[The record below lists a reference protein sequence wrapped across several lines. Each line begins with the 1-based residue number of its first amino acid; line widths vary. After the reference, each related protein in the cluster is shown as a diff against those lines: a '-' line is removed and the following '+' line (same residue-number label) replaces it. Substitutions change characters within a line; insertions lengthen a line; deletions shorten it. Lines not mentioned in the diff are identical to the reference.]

1 MNSSTPP
8 AVSLFAGWVTSCGS
22 QQEARRQLAAHGVV
36 TTQQTVSRWLRD
48 EMRPDPTLRPG
59 IEAASG
65 GAVPAWSWLTSAETV
80 GLDLPALPTP
90 RPEAA

>member
-1 MNSSTPP
+1 
-8 AVSLFAGWVTSCGS
+8 
-22 QQEARRQLAAHGVV
+22 
-36 TTQQTVSRWLRD
+36 
-48 EMRPDPTLRPG
+48 MRPDPTLRPG

>member
-1 MNSSTPP
+1 METSTPP
-8 AVSLFAGWVTSCGS
+8 AVSLFAAWVTSVGS
-22 QQEARRQLAAHGVV
+22 QQEARRRLEAHGVV

-48 EMRPDPTLRPG
+48 EMRPDPLLRPG

-65 GAVPAWSWLTSAETV
+65 GSVPAWSWLTAAETV
-80 GLDLPALPTP
+80 GLELPALPAS